1 MRLLL
6 VVAGLLSRSSRL
18 LKTFLP
24 AQLFRPV
31 RNLGAT
37 FRLRIFSHLNKAQ
50 LMCSKYILTTFQ
62 WPATDELLIER

>member
-37 FRLRIFSHLNKAQ
+37 FRLRIFSHLKKRNGCA
-50 LMCSKYILTTFQ
+50 LSTF
-62 WPATDELLIER
+62 